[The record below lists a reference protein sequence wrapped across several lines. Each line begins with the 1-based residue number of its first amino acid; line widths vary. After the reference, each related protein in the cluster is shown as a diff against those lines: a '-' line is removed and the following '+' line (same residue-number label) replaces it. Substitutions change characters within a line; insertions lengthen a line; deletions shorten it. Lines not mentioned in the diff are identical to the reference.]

1 MATLT
6 ELLELESEL
15 NSAEIALHTVQAPRI
30 SHEDI
35 EDVSDAYQERL
46 EYNWWVEDQK
56 GLIQELKQAIEICRQ
71 GIDKETLEAHDAWS
85 SIPEDTGFAGY
96 YTADGRHT
104 WDFEESI
111 GE

>member
-1 MATLT
+1 MATLS
-6 ELLELESEL
+6 ELIELENEL
-15 NSAEIALHTVQAPRI
+15 HSAEIALNTVQAPSI
-30 SHEDI
+30 SYEDI

-56 GLIQELKQAIEICRQ
+56 GLIQELKQAIDICRQ
-71 GIDKETLEAHDAWS
+71 GIDKESLEAHDAWS
-85 SIPEDTGFAGY
+85 CIPEDNFAGY

>member
-1 MATLT
+1 MTKLDQLQQ
-6 ELLELESEL
+6 EL
-15 NSAEIALHTVQAPRI
+15 SAAKEALDNTPVPRI

-35 EDVSDAYQERL
+35 EDVSDAYQTRL
-46 EYNWWVEDQK
+46 EYNWWAEEQRQ
-56 GLIQELKQAIEICRQ
+56 LIRE
-71 GIDKETLEAHDAWS
+71 LEAEIKAILSNDPS
-85 SIPEDTGFAGY
+85 CDDQGYFAGY

>member
-1 MATLT
+1 MATLS
-6 ELLELESEL
+6 ELIELENEL
-15 NSAEIALHTVQAPRI
+15 NSAEIALNTVQAP
-30 SHEDI
+30 SMSYEDI

-46 EYNWWVEDQK
+46 EYNGWVEDQK
-56 GLIQELKQAIEICRQ
+56 GLISELKEAIGICRQ
-71 GIDKETLEAHDAWS
+71 GIDKETLEAYDAWS
-85 SIPEDTGFAGY
+85 NIPEDTGFAGY